1 MRGTGKTYA
10 SAFGLRDAMDNFRFR
25 VSNKRVDYIIKQM
38 NFYGYSG
45 DRVKGLIFCSIRK
58 EAETLSGIFND
69 REYKTKVL
77 TDADIQ
83 DTIKYEDH
91 FTSRS
96 SLIAISKQSR
106 TVESEDVQNFL
117 HAKERGIDVELF
129 VRKNKD
135 DKISKEFYYLGRMTA
150 TGYTRPFIMPNTDK
164 TAVEIEWKL
173 DTPVREDIYQ
183 YIVNG

>member
-1 MRGTGKTYA
+1 VKELLEFGRYRYERDYSNTYKDTELVLYQKYTYEDACRLLNWEHNEVPLNIGGYKYDKATKTFPVFINYDK
-10 SAFGLRDAMDNFRFR
+10 SD
-25 VSNKRVDYIIKQM
+25 
-38 NFYGYSG
+38 
-45 DRVKGLIFCSIRK
+45 
-58 EAETLSGIFND
+58 
-69 REYKTKVL
+69 
-77 TDADIQ
+77 DIQ

-106 TVESEDVQNFL
+106 SLESEDVQNFL

-150 TGYTRPFIMPNTDK
+150 TGNTNEFVMANTDK

>member
-1 MRGTGKTYA
+1 MKSVFNFEEKQKPIIYSINNLGELNKQFKIEGESGKWLLNSDENNPTLNY
-10 SAFGLRDAMDNFRFR
+10 
-25 VSNKRVDYIIKQM
+25 YIIR
-38 NFYGYSG
+38 N
-45 DRVKGLIFCSIRK
+45 ITK
-58 EAETLSGIFND
+58 ESSND
-69 REYKTKVL
+69 DKDYDKS
-77 TDADIQ
+77 DDIQ

-150 TGYTRPFIMPNTDK
+150 TGFTRPFIMPNTDK